1 LFQGGPHKTDRD
13 TAGEQTAIQQKSVRQ
28 SARRWLGGRESVPRV
43 RPTGCNIGHMT
54 RGFTLVELLLA
65 VALVA
70 AVTGIAIPRLQRP
83 LDRLAVE
90 RAAYDLAAAHF
101 RARTTAIARNRVTL
115 LMVSADSI
123 RIRVLAGRDT
133 VTRWARESGGAYG
146 VRVTG
151 SSRWLR
157 FHPSGI
163 GFGLANG
170 SWTFSR
176 GATQRRVIVSRLGRL
191 RVSP

>member
-1 LFQGGPHKTDRD
+1 
-13 TAGEQTAIQQKSVRQ
+13 
-28 SARRWLGGRESVPRV
+28 
-43 RPTGCNIGHMT
+43 MT

-65 VALVA
+65 VALLA
-70 AVTGIAIPRLQRP
+70 LVTGIAIPRLQRP

-101 RARTTAIARNRVTL
+101 RARTTAIARNSVTL
-115 LMVSADSI
+115 LMVSPDSI
-123 RIRVLAGRDT
+123 RMRIMAGRDT
-133 VTRWARESGGAYG
+133 VARWAREGGATYG
-146 VRVTG
+146 VQVTG

-157 FHPSGI
+157 FHPAGI

-170 SWTFSR
+170 SWTLSR

-191 RVSP
+191 RVTP

>member
-1 LFQGGPHKTDRD
+1 MVRLTD
-13 TAGEQTAIQQKSVRQ
+13 GNIQ
-28 SARRWLGGRESVPRV
+28 
-43 RPTGCNIGHMT
+43 HMI

-65 VALVA
+65 VALM
-70 AVTGIAIPRLQRP
+70 AVVSGIAIPRLQRP

-90 RAAYDLAAAHF
+90 RAVYDLAAAHF
-101 RARTTAIARNRVTL
+101 RARMTAIARNRVTL

-123 RIRVLAGRDT
+123 RMRVLAGRDT
-133 VTRWARESGGAYG
+133 VTMWAREGGGAYG

-151 SSRWLR
+151 PSRWLR
-157 FHPSGI
+157 FHPSGV

-176 GATQRRVIVSRLGRL
+176 GATRRRVIVSRLGRL